1 MEFLQ
6 VFLPT
11 VLYCLGIILVIVLIV
26 LAIKAIETLTK
37 VNTLLDDAQDKMNRL
52 NGFFQMMDA
61 ISDKAAIIT
70 DTVVS
75 SITSVITRI
84 FKKRKRRNL

>member
-1 MEFLQ
+1 M
-6 VFLPT
+6 
-11 VLYCLGIILVIVLIV
+11 LGNYLSNCIIV

-84 FKKRKRRNL
+84 FKKRKKKKEEFVDYE